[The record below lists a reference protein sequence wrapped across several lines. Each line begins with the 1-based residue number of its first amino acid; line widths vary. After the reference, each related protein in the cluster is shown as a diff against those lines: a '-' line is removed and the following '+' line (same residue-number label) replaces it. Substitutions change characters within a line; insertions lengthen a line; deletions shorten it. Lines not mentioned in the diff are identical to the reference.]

1 MRSQKV
7 TMQTLADELKISRAT
22 VSYVLAGQAR
32 QKKIPPETEARIRE
46 AAWKH
51 RFVPNYWARS
61 LARQD
66 RSGVGLLFPDATMN
80 ATQDIVAGIQS
91 VLEKARE
98 ASPGTGTDGIA
109 TAHGSFLS
117 ITCWDAERERAE
129 LDALLGKRIAG
140 LICLPGLA
148 NAAHYLALR
157 KNRFPMVYVTD
168 KLDGDDEYFVMID
181 GADAVHKIFDHLE
194 SLGHRRIVVI
204 GPDGASPTT
213 EERYAAVR
221 VRLERLGVAASEGLV
236 SGKTGQEETI
246 FAAVDRV
253 LGRPAERRPTA
264 ILGINDTVAYQIMH
278 QVMSHGLTPG
288 KEISLAGIGD
298 MQMSRYQMVSLT
310 TVQERRYEFGR
321 IAATLL
327 LDQINGA
334 ELGEGAATGLRI
346 KGELV
351 VRRSSGAV
359 PQ

>member
-1 MRSQKV
+1 
-7 TMQTLADELKISRAT
+7 MQTLADELKISRAT

-32 QKKIPPETEARIRE
+32 QKKIPPETESRIRE
-46 AAWKH
+46 VARKH
-51 RFVPNYWARS
+51 QFVPNYWARN

-66 RSGVGLLFPDATMN
+66 KSGVGLLFPDATMSS
-80 ATQDIVAGIQS
+80 TQDVVSGIQS
-91 VLEKARE
+91 VLEKAGE
-98 ASPGTGTDGIA
+98 GDGSA
-109 TAHGSFLS
+109 THGSFLS
-117 ITCWDAERERAE
+117 ITCWDSERERAE
-129 LDALLGKRIAG
+129 LDALLAKRIAG

-148 NAAHYLALR
+148 NAAHYMALR

-181 GADAVHKIFDHLE
+181 GADAVNKIFDHLE
-194 SLGHRRIVVI
+194 SLGHRRIAVI
-204 GPDGASPTT
+204 GPDGASPTS
-213 EERYAAVR
+213 EERYAAAR
-221 VRLERLGVAASEGLV
+221 VRLERLGVAANEGLV
-236 SGKTGQEETI
+236 MGKTGQEETV
-246 FAAVDRV
+246 FAAVDRL

-298 MQMSRYQMVSLT
+298 MQMSRYQMLSLT

-327 LDQINGA
+327 LDQINGVKPDEDA
-334 ELGEGAATGLRI
+334 VTGLRI

-351 VRRSSGAV
+351 VRRSSGVA
-359 PQ
+359 PR